1 MQFGICPLST
11 VAIRNSA
18 SHKSEMISQLL
29 FGEMVEVLEKKGR
42 QWARVRCHEDNFVG
56 WVATQQLN
64 EITPSE
70 FDTYQKQ
77 YAFVLDL
84 LYPAQKED
92 AFIPISLGARLPNFD
107 GMRFT
112 IGSDTYSFSGQAVFP
127 EDITAQPQLIL
138 KIARRYLHAPM
149 LWGGRSPFGL
159 DSAGLLQVVFRLAGK
174 QLPREAFQQ
183 VLLGD
188 SVDFVEQAQVG
199 DLAFFENQA
208 GRISHA
214 GILFPENQ
222 ILHVYGKVRMD
233 KLDHY
238 GIYNAEQKRY
248 THRLRIVK
256 RILPEIPSHT
266 PMANLRMESMEQ
278 QMELF

>member
-11 VAIRNSA
+11 VAIRNSS

-29 FGEMVEVLEKKGR
+29 FGEMVEVLEQKGR
-42 QWARVRCHEDNFVG
+42 QWTRVRCQDDNFVG
-56 WVATQQLN
+56 WVATQQLE
-64 EITPSE
+64 EITPTE
-70 FDTYQKQ
+70 FEAYQSQ

-84 LYPAQKED
+84 LHPAQKDD
-92 AFIPISLGARLPNFD
+92 AFIPLTLGARLPGFD
-107 GMRFT
+107 GMRFS
-112 IGSDTYSFSGQAVFP
+112 IGSNSYSFTGQAVFP

-159 DSAGLLQVVFRLAGK
+159 DSAGLVQVVYRLAGK

-183 VLLGD
+183 VLQGE
-188 SVDFVEQAQVG
+188 SVDFVEQAQAG

-208 GRISHA
+208 GRITHA

-222 ILHVYGKVRMD
+222 ILHVYGQARMD
-233 KLDHY
+233 RVDHY
-238 GIYNAEQKRY
+238 GIYNEGLKRY

-256 RILPEIPSHT
+256 RVLPKITDAT
-266 PMANLRMESMEQ
+266 PQVNLKMESIEQ

>member
-1 MQFGICPLST
+1 
-11 VAIRNSA
+11 
-18 SHKSEMISQLL
+18 MISQLL
-29 FGEMVEVLEKKGR
+29 FGEMVEVLEQKGR
-42 QWARVRCHEDNFVG
+42 QWTRVRCQEDNFVG
-56 WVATQQLN
+56 WVSTQQLE

-70 FDTYQKQ
+70 FESYQKQ
-77 YAFVLDL
+77 HAFVLDL
-84 LYPAQKED
+84 IHPAQKDD
-92 AFIPISLGARLPNFD
+92 AFIPITLGARLPDFD
-107 GMRFT
+107 GMRFR
-112 IGSDTYSFSGQAVFP
+112 IGSHSYSFTGQAVFP

-159 DSAGLLQVVFRLAGK
+159 DSAGLVQVVYRLAGK

-183 VLLGD
+183 VLQGE
-188 SVDFVEQAQVG
+188 SVDFVEQAQAG

-208 GRISHA
+208 GRITHT

-222 ILHVYGKVRMD
+222 ILHVYGKARMD
-233 KLDHY
+233 RVDHY
-238 GIYNAEQKRY
+238 GIYNEELKRY

-256 RILPEIPSHT
+256 RVLPMTSSASPAAHIS
-266 PMANLRMESMEQ
+266 MESIEQ

>member
-11 VAIRNSA
+11 VAIRNSS

-29 FGEMVEVLEKKGR
+29 FGEMVEVLEQKGR
-42 QWARVRCHEDNFVG
+42 QWTRVRCQEDNFVG
-56 WVATQQLN
+56 WVATQQLE
-64 EITPSE
+64 EITPTE
-70 FDTYQKQ
+70 FEDYQKQ

-84 LYPAQKED
+84 LHPAQKDD
-92 AFIPISLGARLPNFD
+92 AFIPLSLGARLPNFD
-107 GMRFT
+107 GMRFA
-112 IGSDTYSFSGQAVFP
+112 IGPHSYSFTGQAVFP

-159 DSAGLLQVVFRLAGK
+159 DSAGLVQVVYRLAGK

-183 VLLGD
+183 VLQGN
-188 SVDFVEQAQVG
+188 SVDFVEQAQAG

-208 GRISHA
+208 GRITHT

-233 KLDHY
+233 RVDHY
-238 GIYNAEQKRY
+238 GIYNDELKRY

-256 RILPEIPSHT
+256 RVLPKVANASPA
-266 PMANLRMESMEQ
+266 ANLKMESIEQ

>member
-11 VAIRNSA
+11 VAIRNSS

-29 FGEMVEVLEKKGR
+29 FGEMVEVLEQKGR
-42 QWARVRCHEDNFVG
+42 QWTRVRCQEDNFVG
-56 WVATQQLN
+56 WVATQQLE

-70 FDTYQKQ
+70 FEDYQKQ

-84 LYPAQKED
+84 VHPAQKDD
-92 AFIPISLGARLPNFD
+92 AFIPLTLGARLPNFD
-107 GMRFT
+107 GMRFA
-112 IGSDTYSFSGQAVFP
+112 IGSHSYSFTGQAVFP

-159 DSAGLLQVVFRLAGK
+159 DSAGLVQVVYRLAGK

-183 VLLGD
+183 VLQGE
-188 SVDFVEQAQVG
+188 SVDFVEQAQAG

-208 GRISHA
+208 GRITHT

-222 ILHVYGKVRMD
+222 VLHVYGRTRMD
-233 KLDHY
+233 RVDHY
-238 GIYNAEQKRY
+238 GIYNDELKRY

-256 RILPEIPSHT
+256 RVLPKVSDST
-266 PMANLRMESMEQ
+266 PAANLKMESIEQ